1 MADHGGPSIAL
12 QLIYNKVKTS
22 RMLSIASS
30 CIHEAGH
37 LQHCHAQ
44 LRAML
49 VCCEEYYAAS
59 YACCNESGIAEL
71 QDMQF
76 DAESS
81 ACTAYERMHVH
92 SGRTAG
98 SPNIAMHS

>member
-1 MADHGGPSIAL
+1 
-12 QLIYNKVKTS
+12 
-22 RMLSIASS
+22 MLSVACFCS
-30 CIHEAGH
+30 CIHKAGH
-37 LQHCHAQ
+37 LQHCNAQ

-59 YACCNESGIAEL
+59 YACCKESGIAEL

-98 SPNIAMHS
+98 SPNTAMHS